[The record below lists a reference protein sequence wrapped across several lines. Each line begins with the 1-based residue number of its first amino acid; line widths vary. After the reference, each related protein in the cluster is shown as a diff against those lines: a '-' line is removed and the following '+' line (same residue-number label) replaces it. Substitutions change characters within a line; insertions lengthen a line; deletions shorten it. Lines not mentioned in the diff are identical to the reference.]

1 MTEDDDP
8 LSSQELSALRS
19 PESPPPS
26 VEEVT
31 VARLR
36 AMGVIRARR
45 SGFVVRPLPGLLA
58 LVGAVLLGLLAR
70 PLLPSVQPADSR
82 QQFLLLR
89 YGEPRERTG
98 KEHRDEY
105 VAWARGLYS
114 RGELSADGELS
125 GEVETLKG
133 GPRKG
138 ASGEEPLG
146 FFILRAR
153 DRTEALQLSAGCPHL
168 RYGGRVEL
176 RPFLVRP

>member
-8 LSSQELSALRS
+8 LSPQELSALRR
-19 PESPPPS
+19 PDSPPAS
-26 VEEVT
+26 VEETT

-45 SGFVVRPLPGLLA
+45 RGLVLRPLPGLLA
-58 LVGAVLLGLLAR
+58 LASSFLIGFFAR
-70 PLLPSVQPADSR
+70 PLLPSGPPADSR
-82 QQFLLLR
+82 HQFLLLL

-105 VAWARGLYS
+105 VAWARGLAS

-133 GPRKG
+133 GPREG
-138 ASGEEPLG
+138 TAAEEPLG

-153 DRTEALQLSAGCPHL
+153 DRAEALQLSAGCPHL

>member
-8 LSSQELSALRS
+8 LNPQELAALRR
-19 PESPPPS
+19 PDSPPAS
-26 VEEVT
+26 VEEAT

-58 LVGAVLLGLLAR
+58 LAGCFLLGAVAR
-70 PLLPSVQPADSR
+70 PLLPSGQRPDSR
-82 QQFLLLR
+82 HEFLLLL
-89 YGEPRERTG
+89 YGEPRERPG

-105 VAWARGLYS
+105 VAWARGLAS
-114 RGELSADGELS
+114 RGELATTGELS

-133 GPRKG
+133 GPQQG
-138 ASGEEPLG
+138 QPGDEPLG
-146 FFILRAR
+146 FFVLRAH